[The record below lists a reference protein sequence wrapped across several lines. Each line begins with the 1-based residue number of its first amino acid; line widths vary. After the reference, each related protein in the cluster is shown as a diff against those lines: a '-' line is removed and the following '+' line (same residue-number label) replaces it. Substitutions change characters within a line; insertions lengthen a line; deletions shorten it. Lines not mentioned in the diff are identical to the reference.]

1 MRFLTP
7 NIQQQITYASSG
19 RRAANNK
26 QYASGREPAS
36 NISVMPNVDV
46 VSDDCEELFTVLPC
60 TTVKHNCQ
68 ARPRAPPLAP
78 DQVLIRLQTLQATPD
93 RLHATPRRPPQM
105 HLL

>member
-1 MRFLTP
+1 
-7 NIQQQITYASSG
+7 
-19 RRAANNK
+19 
-26 QYASGREPAS
+26 
-36 NISVMPNVDV
+36 MPNVDV

-60 TTVKHNCQ
+60 TAVKHNCQ